1 MGLLTA
7 LDPAASR
14 PLPLAAKGFRPFFI
28 AAAAFSTLILPIW
41 MATLAGLHGPARYLD
56 VITWH
61 AHEMLFGFAVAVIAG
76 FLLTAVANWTRRETV
91 VGWPLLGTCALWIA
105 GRVGMAAA
113 DHLPRGVPALLDLA
127 FLPVL
132 AIVIAR
138 PIVAT
143 RNLRNLVMIAVLASL
158 WLADLAIHLDALG
171 VIGAYRRRA
180 ALFAVDVIVVLL
192 VIIAGRVVPMFT
204 KNATGATSVRS
215 APTLDQAAIAAMV
228 ATALVDLASTDVR
241 VQGAAAAI
249 TAVLL
254 IARAWHWGAR
264 QSARQPLLWILHAG
278 HAWIV
283 IGLALRAAAAFSD
296 RVPSSA
302 ATHALTVGAIGALT
316 LGMMSRV
323 SLGHTGRP
331 LATPPSVVVSFVLLT
346 LAALVRVF
354 VPVVDMAVYRASLF
368 VAGTLWTAA
377 FALFLSVYV
386 PVLTSARADGKP
398 G

>member
-7 LDPAASR
+7 LVPTTSR
-14 PLPLAAKGFRPFFI
+14 PWPLAAKGFRPFFI
-28 AAAAFSTLILPIW
+28 AAAAFSTLILPLW

-76 FLLTAVANWTRRETV
+76 FLLTAVANWTQRETV
-91 VGWPLLGTCALWIA
+91 VGWPLLGTCALWVA

-132 AIVIAR
+132 ALVVAR

-143 RNLRNLVMIAVLASL
+143 RNLRNLVMIVVLASL
-158 WLADLAIHLDALG
+158 WLADLVIHLDALG
-171 VIGAYRRRA
+171 VISAYRRRA
-180 ALFAVDVIVVLL
+180 ALFAVDVIVILL

-204 KNATGATSVRS
+204 KNGTGATSVRS
-215 APTLDQAAIAAMV
+215 APRLDQAAIAAMV

-254 IARAWHWGAR
+254 IARAWRWGAH
-264 QSARQPLLWILHAG
+264 QTARQPLLWILHAG

-283 IGLALRAAAAFSD
+283 IGLALRAAAALSD

-331 LATPPSVVVSFVLLT
+331 LATPLPVVASFVLLT

-354 VPVVDMAVYRASLF
+354 VPVVDMAGYRASLF

>member
-1 MGLLTA
+1 
-7 LDPAASR
+7 
-14 PLPLAAKGFRPFFI
+14 
-28 AAAAFSTLILPIW
+28 
-41 MATLAGLHGPARYLD
+41 
-56 VITWH
+56 
-61 AHEMLFGFAVAVIAG
+61 
-76 FLLTAVANWTRRETV
+76 
-91 VGWPLLGTCALWIA
+91 
-105 GRVGMAAA
+105 MAAA

-158 WLADLAIHLDALG
+158 WLADLVIHLDALG